1 MKYIL
6 DAAALLNNENFSFEE
21 GNKYYTTSMVFD
33 EWKDFRSKSLAQNAE
48 SQGLL
53 VIMDPCTNSI
63 QITYDKLAESN
74 TEMSDADSSLIALAI
89 EFRQRKNKFVVITD
103 DYSIQNILKKLKINF
118 QGVAQKE
125 IKEHR
130 VFKKSL

>member
-6 DAAALLNNENFSFEE
+6 DAAALLNDENFSFEE
-21 GNKYYTTSMVFD
+21 GNKYYTTSLVFG
-33 EWKDFRSKSLAQNAE
+33 EWKDFRSKALAQNAE

-53 VIMDPCTNSI
+53 VVMDPCTNSI

-89 EFRQRKNKFVVITD
+89 EFKQRKTKFIVITD
-103 DYSIQNILKKLKINF
+103 DYSVQNILKKLKIKF
-118 QGVAQKE
+118 RGVAQKE